1 VGKKLQASALYAA
14 YTAHARLS
22 GNRLMSVQAFV
33 GEVKKRYN
41 VGRDR
46 TLGTVIYNAA
56 LANL

>member
-1 VGKKLQASALYAA
+1 MPSMALP
-14 YTAHARLS
+14 S
-22 GNRLMSVQAFV
+22 FV